1 MKSSVIRSTLLALV
15 CGLGAALTG
24 RAQTPAAPTGAGI
37 EHSIVYQQDGR
48 FAAWPANGG
57 IWMWNNEILVGF
69 VEAKYAE
76 ARGLHTYDQKTARH
90 KYARSLDG
98 GKTWAIEDAY
108 DAGQK
113 GVAYDHTIDPDKAV
127 AAKPLDKPMD
137 FTHPEFV
144 LAFARLNNNDDG
156 PSVFYHSTN
165 KGKSWAGPYSFPNL
179 GTAGVATRN
188 DYFIDGKSSLT
199 AIITT
204 AKANKKEGRVASVR
218 TTDGGMN
225 WQFLS
230 YLGEEHAG
238 FDIMPSSERL
248 SGNEIFT
255 TIRTRTGDSLDLMT
269 AHHSKD
275 NGATWTRAKDPVA
288 DTGQGGSPPALVRL
302 KDGRL
307 ALGYAY
313 RSMYGSRMAVRF
325 SSDNGKSW
333 GNEIPLRVG
342 DGANRDIGYP
352 VMAQRAD
359 GKLILIYYWN
369 NAVQPGAKP
378 YRYIAAT
385 VFDPSAW
392 K

>member
-1 MKSSVIRSTLLALV
+1 MKSFVIRSTVIALV
-15 CGLGAALTG
+15 CGLSAVLSG

-37 EHSIVYQQDGR
+37 EHSIIYQQDSR

-76 ARGLHTYDQKTARH
+76 TRGLHTYDQKTARH
-90 KYARSLDG
+90 KYARSLDN

-113 GVAYDHTIDPDKAV
+113 GVAYDHTIEAAKAI

-137 FTHPEFV
+137 FAHPEFV
-144 LAFARLNNNDDG
+144 LAFVRLNNNDDG
-156 PSVFYHSTN
+156 PSIFYHSTN
-165 KGKSWAGPYSFPNL
+165 KGKSWAGPFSFPNL

-188 DYFIDGKSSLT
+188 DYLIDSKSSLT
-199 AIITT
+199 ALITT

-218 TTDGGMN
+218 TIDGGIN

-230 YLGEEHAG
+230 YLGEEHNG

-248 SGNEIFT
+248 SSSEILT
-255 TIRTRTGDSLDLMT
+255 TIRTRTGTRLDLMT
-269 AHHSKD
+269 AHLSQD
-275 NGATWTRAKDPVA
+275 NGATWQRVKDPVA

-313 RSMYGSRMAVRF
+313 RSTYGSRMAVRF
-325 SSDNGKSW
+325 SSDDGKSW

-352 VMAQRAD
+352 VMAQRSD

-369 NAVQPGAKP
+369 NAVQPGARP

-385 VFDPSAW
+385 IFDPSAW
-392 K
+392 E